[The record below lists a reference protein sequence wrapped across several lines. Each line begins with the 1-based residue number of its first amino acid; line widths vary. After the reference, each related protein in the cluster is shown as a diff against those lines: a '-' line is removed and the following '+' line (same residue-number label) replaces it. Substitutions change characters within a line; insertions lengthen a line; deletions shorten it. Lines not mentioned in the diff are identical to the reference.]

1 MQSGTTGIN
10 VPRVY
15 NPIKQ
20 AHDHDPKGAFVR
32 RWLPAMRKV
41 PDLFLF
47 EPWTMPADVQAA
59 YDIQLGGDIPF
70 PLVEIEVATRAAKA
84 KLFAVRGQAE
94 VRAGKSAVVKK
105 HGSRSTRNVK
115 RDKNRSKEPKSRGD
129 NIAAGV
135 DDEQQLGFDF

>member
-1 MQSGTTGIN
+1 MQAGTTGIN

-20 AHDHDPKGAFVR
+20 AHDHDPKGIFVR

-47 EPWTMPADVQAA
+47 EPWTMPADVQLACGIA
-59 YDIQLGGDIPF
+59 LGDDIPIPQVDLEF
-70 PLVEIEVATRAAKA
+70 ATREAKA
-84 KLFAVRGQAE
+84 KLFAIRGQAE

-105 HGSRSTRNVK
+105 HGSRSRNVK
-115 RDKNRSKEPKSRGD
+115 PRKRDSNKLKPQ
-129 NIAAGV
+129 
-135 DDEQQLGFDF
+135 DDDSVIERTETPQLGFDF

>member
-1 MQSGTTGIN
+1 MQAGTTGIN

-20 AHDHDPKGAFVR
+20 AHDHDPKGIFVR

-47 EPWTMPADVQAA
+47 EPWTMPADVQLACG
-59 YDIQLGGDIPF
+59 ITLGYEIPI
-70 PLVEIEVATRAAKA
+70 PLVDLEFATREAKA
-84 KLFAVRGQAE
+84 KLFAIRGQAE

-105 HGSRSTRNVK
+105 HGSRSRNVK
-115 RDKNRSKEPKSRGD
+115 PSKRDSNKRKPQ
-129 NIAAGV
+129 
-135 DDEQQLGFDF
+135 DEVSIIDVIETPQLGFDF

>member
-20 AHDHDPKGAFVR
+20 AHDHDPKGVFVR

-47 EPWTMPADVQAA
+47 EPWTMPADVQVACGVK
-59 YDIQLGGDIPF
+59 LGRDIPI
-70 PLVEIEVATRAAKA
+70 PVVDLENATREAKA
-84 KLFAVRGQAE
+84 KLFAVRGQSE
-94 VRAGKSAVVKK
+94 VRAGKSAIVKK
-105 HGSRSTRNVK
+105 HASRTVRKTKHAK
-115 RDKNRSKEPKSRGD
+115 RGATEERGD
-129 NIAAGV
+129 SNSSSERGAAS
-135 DDEQQLGFDF
+135 QLGFDF